1 MQEEKFMKEA
11 LKEAEKSYEKEEIPV
26 GAVIVKDG
34 KIIGE
39 GFNTREKDQDIMG
52 HAEINA
58 IKDAS
63 SKLNNWNLQGTV
75 MYVTLKPCSMCLS
88 VIQESRIDFV
98 YYLLDKPENKF
109 EYSRTAIHNFDD
121 SPAKEEYMKILKEF
135 FKKLREKKQ

>member
-1 MQEEKFMKEA
+1 MENYLSKIIELSKLS
-11 LKEAEKSYEKEEIPV
+11 LKSGDVPI
-26 GAVIVKDG
+26 GAIIVKDG

-121 SPAKEEYMKILKEF
+121 FPAKEEYMKILKDF

>member
-1 MQEEKFMKEA
+1 MENYLSKIIELSKLS
-11 LKEAEKSYEKEEIPV
+11 LKSGDVPI
-26 GAVIVKDG
+26 GAIIVKDG

-63 SKLNNWNLQGTV
+63 SKLNNWNLQGSV

-121 SPAKEEYMKILKEF
+121 SPAKEEYMKILKDF

>member
-1 MQEEKFMKEA
+1 MENYLSKIIELSKLS
-11 LKEAEKSYEKEEIPV
+11 LKSGDVPI
-26 GAVIVKDG
+26 GAIIVKDG

-121 SPAKEEYMKILKEF
+121 SPAKEEYMKILKDF

>member
-1 MQEEKFMKEA
+1 MGDYLTKIIELSK
-11 LKEAEKSYEKEEIPV
+11 KSLESGDVPI
-26 GAVIVKDG
+26 GAIIVKDG

-39 GFNTREKDQDIMG
+39 GYNTREKNNDVMG

-63 SKLNNWNLQGTV
+63 KNLNNWNLQGSV

-88 VIQESRIDFV
+88 VIRESRVDFV
-98 YYLLDKPENKF
+98 YYLLDKSEKKF

-121 SPAKEEYMKILKEF
+121 ENAKEEYLGILQDF
-135 FKKLREKKQ
+135 FKKLREKWE

>member
-1 MQEEKFMKEA
+1 MENYLSKIIELSKLS
-11 LKEAEKSYEKEEIPV
+11 LKSGDVPI
-26 GAVIVKDG
+26 GAIIVKDG

-98 YYLLDKPENKF
+98 YYLLDKPEKKF

-121 SPAKEEYMKILKEF
+121 SPAKEEYMKILKDF

>member
-1 MQEEKFMKEA
+1 MKNYLSKIIELSKLS
-11 LKEAEKSYEKEEIPV
+11 LKSGDVPI
-26 GAVIVKDG
+26 GAIIVKDG

-121 SPAKEEYMKILKEF
+121 SPAKEEYMKILKDF

>member
-1 MQEEKFMKEA
+1 MGDYLTKIIELSK
-11 LKEAEKSYEKEEIPV
+11 KSLESGDVPI
-26 GAVIVKDG
+26 GAIIVKNG

-39 GFNTREKDQDIMG
+39 GYNTREKNNDVMG

-63 SKLNNWNLQGTV
+63 KNLNNWNLHGSV

-88 VIQESRIDFV
+88 VIRESRVDFV
-98 YYLLDKPENKF
+98 YYLLDKPEKKF

-121 SPAKEEYMKILKEF
+121 ENAKEEYLGILQDF
-135 FKKLREKKQ
+135 FKKLREK

>member
-1 MQEEKFMKEA
+1 MDEKFFEICIKEA
-11 LKEAEKSYEKEEIPV
+11 KISYQHGDVPI
-26 GAVIVKDG
+26 GAIIVKDG

-39 GFNTREKDQDIMG
+39 GYNTREKNNDVMG

-63 SKLNNWNLQGTV
+63 KNLNNWNLQGSV

-88 VIQESRIDFV
+88 VIRESRVDFV
-98 YYLLDKPENKF
+98 YYLLDKPEKKF

-121 SPAKEEYMKILKEF
+121 ENAKEEYLGILQDF
-135 FKKLREKKQ
+135 FKKLREK

>member
-1 MQEEKFMKEA
+1 MENYLSKIIELSKLS
-11 LKEAEKSYEKEEIPV
+11 LKSGDVPI
-26 GAVIVKDG
+26 GAIIVKDG

-109 EYSRTAIHNFDD
+109 EYCRTAIHNFDD

>member
-1 MQEEKFMKEA
+1 MGDYLTKIIELSK
-11 LKEAEKSYEKEEIPV
+11 KSLESGDVPI
-26 GAVIVKDG
+26 GAIIVKDG

-39 GFNTREKDQDIMG
+39 GYNTREKNNDVMG

-63 SKLNNWNLQGTV
+63 KNLNNWNLQGSV

-88 VIQESRIDFV
+88 VIRESRVDFV
-98 YYLLDKPENKF
+98 YYLLDKSEKKF

-121 SPAKEEYMKILKEF
+121 ENAKEEYLGILQDF
-135 FKKLREKKQ
+135 FKKLREK

>member
-1 MQEEKFMKEA
+1 MGDYLTKIIELSK
-11 LKEAEKSYEKEEIPV
+11 KSLESGDVPI
-26 GAVIVKDG
+26 GAIIVKDG

-39 GFNTREKDQDIMG
+39 GYNTREKNNDVMG

-63 SKLNNWNLQGTV
+63 KNLNNWNLQGSV

-88 VIQESRIDFV
+88 VISESRVDFV
-98 YYLLDKPENKF
+98 YYLLDKPEKKF

-121 SPAKEEYMKILKEF
+121 ENAKEEYLGILQDF
-135 FKKLREKKQ
+135 FKKLREK